1 MLADVNWKTYVCIKL
16 FFLDL
21 ADMYNHIK
29 MVLTHTHKHWITPNL
44 LCNNKWK
51 NVLISQLFQIQNV
64 ISWFKWHFSFQS
76 SNFIPCLFTTSSF
89 CSCTNCPHMF
99 FEYSESWMVFLCIFL
114 LKTWWSLIL
123 MFTGTL
129 VQINSTF
136 HTLIIVK
143 YIFDQCSHKDISWEK
158 CNFWIL
164 LFSLNRT
171 K

>member
-1 MLADVNWKTYVCIKL
+1 MLKSHVCINL
-16 FFLDL
+16 FLDL

-29 MVLTHTHKHWITPNL
+29 MVLTQKNWITPNL

-51 NVLISQLFQIQNV
+51 NVLISQVFQIQNV
-64 ISWFKWHFSFQS
+64 ISQFKWHFTFQS
-76 SNFIPCLFTTSSF
+76 STLFHVYLLSVLPVLVQIVHT
-89 CSCTNCPHMF
+89 CSLSVQKVGWC
-99 FEYSESWMVFLCIFL
+99 SICIFL
-114 LKTWWSLIL
+114 SKTWWLLIL

-136 HTLIIVK
+136 QTLIIVK
-143 YIFDQCSHKDISWEK
+143 YIFYQHNHKDISWEK